1 MTACPRL
8 FTHTNKELHAPQQ
21 FYKLFTLLLPS
32 LMLEMG
38 ASLKLF
44 CTFSVS
50 KQTFNMFCSLLFPL
64 LIFVFFVC
72 KLKNE
77 QIKKK
82 YAFF

>member
-1 MTACPRL
+1 
-8 FTHTNKELHAPQQ
+8 
-21 FYKLFTLLLPS
+21 
-32 LMLEMG
+32 MLEMG

-50 KQTFNMFCSLLFPL
+50 KQTLSVFCSLLFPL

-77 QIKKK
+77 QINW
-82 YAFF
+82 FFDQTSTFISRAEN

>member
-21 FYKLFTLLLPS
+21 FYKLFTLVLLS

-50 KQTFNMFCSLLFPL
+50 KQTLSVFCSLLFPL

-77 QIKKK
+77 QINLECH
-82 YAFF
+82 